1 MRVAGLPVSWA
12 MLTDPLSLTQA
23 PVDWQ
28 QRLWMSRNSDAVI
41 DLVREHVATL
51 SRDEFYSLPP
61 TCRPVRIDSAEDVA
75 RYAFYLVSERYGS
88 RHSTSVL
95 HRLASFFSAAS
106 TRLAQLMTH

>member
-1 MRVAGLPVSWA
+1 
-12 MLTDPLSLTQA
+12 MLTDPLSVPQA

-28 QRLWMSRNSDAVI
+28 KSLWLSRSPDAVV

-51 SRDEFYSLPP
+51 SRDELHSLPP
-61 TCRPVRIDSAEDVA
+61 TCRPVRIENAEDVA
-75 RYAFYLVSERYGS
+75 RYAFYLVSERCGS
-88 RHSTSVL
+88 RQGSSEL

>member
-1 MRVAGLPVSWA
+1 
-12 MLTDPLSLTQA
+12 MLSDPLSVTQA

-28 QRLWMSRNSDAVI
+28 QRLWRSRSTEAVI

-51 SRDEFYSLPP
+51 SRDDFHSLPP
-61 TCRPVRIDSAEDVA
+61 TCRPVRIDNAEDVA
-75 RYAFYLVSERYGS
+75 RYAFYLVSERCGS
-88 RHSTSVL
+88 RQSTSAL